1 MRRLTLPHESSA
13 GLLVIPDPMPYW
25 RLSAFYF
32 SYFAVLG
39 VLVPYWGLYLKSLGF
54 SPESIGLLM
63 AIPLATKIIAPNI
76 WGWLAD
82 SVSRSKSLLPL
93 ASALALAIFC
103 SLFWTTAFAWL
114 ALAMIGF
121 SFFWNATLPNME
133 ATTLNFLGDR
143 WDRYGVVRLWGSVGF
158 IALVWSMGWVIDAF
172 GASTVLPAICACL
185 AGMWL
190 SVVSI
195 PERAP
200 PPVRQETASG
210 HPALQPQV
218 IAFLVCCM
226 LMQASHAPFY
236 AFFTL
241 YLEAYGYQNSLIGGL
256 WALGVLA
263 EILVFLNM
271 HRMFGRWRLGTLL
284 QLSFAVAVL
293 RWVLVASFP
302 QFLVVIL
309 LSQLLHAVTFGVYH
323 ASAIQ
328 LIHRFFRARH
338 QHRGQALYS
347 SMSFGIGGALGSLYS
362 GYLWAHT
369 GPNSIFLAAAV
380 AALLATTITW
390 LYVRPALHETT
401 AAES

>member
-1 MRRLTLPHESSA
+1 MQIRSTRSQLTRDL
-13 GLLVIPDPMPYW
+13 IPYW

-32 SYFAVLG
+32 FYFAVLG

-103 SLFWTTAFAWL
+103 SLFWTVDFAWL

-172 GASTVLPAICACL
+172 GAATVLPAICACL
-185 AGMWL
+185 GGMWL
-190 SVVSI
+190 SVVSV

-200 PPVRQETASG
+200 PPVRQETTGG

-241 YLEAYGYQNSLIGGL
+241 YLEGYGYQNSLIGGL

-271 HRMFGRWRLGTLL
+271 HRMFGRWRLVTLL
-284 QLSFAVAVL
+284 HFSFAVAVL

-309 LSQLLHAVTFGVYH
+309 FSQLLHAVTFGVYH

-362 GYLWAHT
+362 GYLWVHS
-369 GPNSIFLAAAV
+369 GPNSIFVVAAF

-390 LYVRPALHETT
+390 LYVRPAVHETT
-401 AAES
+401 PAES